1 LVQRANE
8 YITTAEPWAKYKH
21 EETKYEALSDLQ
33 FLLYIVK
40 NIALFS
46 APILINGFQKIQA
59 IFGNE
64 ELSSIDSSK
73 HSDHLAFKIVFDMEE
88 FPVNLNPEIIY
99 KKKEE

>member
-1 LVQRANE
+1 
-8 YITTAEPWAKYKH
+8 
-21 EETKYEALSDLQ
+21 
-33 FLLYIVK
+33 LLYIVK

-46 APILINGFQKIQA
+46 APVLINGFKKIQT

-64 ELSSIDSSK
+64 EFSAIDSTK
-73 HSDHLAFKIVFDMEE
+73 TTEEHSFKIIFDSED

>member
-8 YITTAEPWAKYKH
+8 YITTAEPWIKYKN
-21 EETKYEALSDLQ
+21 EETKAEALSDLQ

-46 APILINGFQKIQA
+46 APVLVNGFKKIQA

-64 ELSSIDSSK
+64 EFSTIDSTANNANST
-73 HSDHLAFKIVFDMEE
+73 FKEVFDLED

>member
-8 YITTAEPWAKYKH
+8 YITKAEPWIKYKN
-21 EETKYEALSDLQ
+21 EETKTEALADLQ

-46 APILINGFQKIQA
+46 APILINGFKKIQE

-64 ELSSIDSSK
+64 EFSSIDSTMNN
-73 HSDHLAFKIVFDMEE
+73 SDTTFKVVFDTED
-88 FPVNLNPEIIY
+88 FPVNLNPQIIY
-99 KKKEE
+99 QKKE